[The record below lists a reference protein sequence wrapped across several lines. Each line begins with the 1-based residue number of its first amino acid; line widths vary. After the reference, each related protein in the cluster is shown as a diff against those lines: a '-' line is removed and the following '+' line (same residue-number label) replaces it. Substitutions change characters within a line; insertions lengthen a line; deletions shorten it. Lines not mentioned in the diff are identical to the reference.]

1 MIDVSLLPVALIGLM
16 LTVLVERLLIPRPA
30 LRRPADCWMLHVGL
44 WCVGFG
50 LLYALTARPLFSG
63 VNLLLLWVL
72 IVLVSNSKYHSLRE
86 PFVCADFEYFS
97 DAVKFPRLYL
107 PFFGFGKAAVLAV
120 GFLVYLWAGLRFEVP
135 GARVEALL
143 PVVIGLGLLRLG
155 HRRVVPSFDAERDV
169 RGWGLAASLWRYFWA
184 ARAPVDQAG
193 LGSPFACEGSVRAA
207 GAFAGKPAPTGN
219 GGGVGSPVDCEG
231 SVRAAGA
238 FAGKPAPT
246 GNGGGVGS
254 PVDCEG
260 SVRAAGAFAGKP
272 APTGNGGG
280 VGSPVACEG
289 SVGAAGAFA
298 GKAAPTGN
306 GLADLVSV
314 QSESFFDVRGLW
326 PGVRAEVLGEY
337 DVLASQALARGKL
350 QVAAWGANTV
360 RTEFAY
366 LTGIPSERLGVHRFN
381 PYRVLARRGLPSIAS
396 RLKALGYR
404 TVCIH
409 PYDGG
414 FYGRNKVLPA
424 LGFDEFIDV
433 RAFNPSQKAGPF
445 IGDCAVAQKIRE
457 LLEAPGRTQ
466 PLFIHAVTM
475 ENHGPLHLESVA
487 EHELPAWFDR
497 PLQPGMQDLAP
508 YLRHIGN
515 ADRMLG
521 MLRETLLSQPNEA
534 LLCFFGDHVPILPEV
549 YQAVGAPAGDTDYLI
564 WSNRRQPGSQA
575 CPIAV
580 HKLSS
585 ALLAHAQAPAQGQAA
600 HSAVAGVA

>member
-207 GAFAGKPAPTGN
+207 GAFAGKPAPTGD
-219 GGGVGSPVDCEG
+219 GDGLGSPVSCEG

-260 SVRAAGAFAGKP
+260 SVR
-272 APTGNGGG
+272 
-280 VGSPVACEG
+280 
-289 SVGAAGAFA
+289 AAGAFA

>member
-219 GGGVGSPVDCEG
+219 GGGVGSPVD
-231 SVRAAGA
+231 
-238 FAGKPAPT
+238 
-246 GNGGGVGS
+246 
-254 PVDCEG
+254 
-260 SVRAAGAFAGKP
+260 
-272 APTGNGGG
+272 
-280 VGSPVACEG
+280 CEG

-585 ALLAHAQAPAQGQAA
+585 ALLAHAQAPAQGQAT

>member
-1 MIDVSLLPVALIGLM
+1 
-16 LTVLVERLLIPRPA
+16 
-30 LRRPADCWMLHVGL
+30 
-44 WCVGFG
+44 
-50 LLYALTARPLFSG
+50 
-63 VNLLLLWVL
+63 
-72 IVLVSNSKYHSLRE
+72 
-86 PFVCADFEYFS
+86 
-97 DAVKFPRLYL
+97 
-107 PFFGFGKAAVLAV
+107 
-120 GFLVYLWAGLRFEVP
+120 
-135 GARVEALL
+135 
-143 PVVIGLGLLRLG
+143 
-155 HRRVVPSFDAERDV
+155 
-169 RGWGLAASLWRYFWA
+169 
-184 ARAPVDQAG
+184 
-193 LGSPFACEGSVRAA
+193 
-207 GAFAGKPAPTGN
+207 
-219 GGGVGSPVDCEG
+219 
-231 SVRAAGA
+231 
-238 FAGKPAPT
+238 
-246 GNGGGVGS
+246 
-254 PVDCEG
+254 
-260 SVRAAGAFAGKP
+260 
-272 APTGNGGG
+272 
-280 VGSPVACEG
+280 
-289 SVGAAGAFA
+289 
-298 GKAAPTGN
+298 
-306 GLADLVSV
+306 LVSV

-585 ALLAHAQAPAQGQAA
+585 ALLAHAQAPAQGQAT

>member
-219 GGGVGSPVDCEG
+219 GDGVGS
-231 SVRAAGA
+231 SVG
-238 FAGKPAPT
+238 
-246 GNGGGVGS
+246 
-254 PVDCEG
+254 
-260 SVRAAGAFAGKP
+260 
-272 APTGNGGG
+272 
-280 VGSPVACEG
+280 CEG

-585 ALLAHAQAPAQGQAA
+585 ALLAHAQAPAQGQAT

>member
-238 FAGKPAPT
+238 FAGKPAP
-246 GNGGGVGS
+246 
-254 PVDCEG
+254 
-260 SVRAAGAFAGKP
+260 A
-272 APTGNGGG
+272 
-280 VGSPVACEG
+280 
-289 SVGAAGAFA
+289 
-298 GKAAPTGN
+298 GN

>member
-1 MIDVSLLPVALIGLM
+1 MLPVALIGLM

>member
-1 MIDVSLLPVALIGLM
+1 MLPVALIGLM

-30 LRRPADCWMLHVGL
+30 LRRPADCWLLHVGL

-193 LGSPFACEGSVRAA
+193 LRSPFTCEGSVRAA

-238 FAGKPAPT
+238 FAGKP
-246 GNGGGVGS
+246 
-254 PVDCEG
+254 
-260 SVRAAGAFAGKP
+260 
-272 APTGNGGG
+272 
-280 VGSPVACEG
+280 
-289 SVGAAGAFA
+289 
-298 GKAAPTGN
+298 APTGN

-433 RAFNPSQKAGPF
+433 RAFNASQKAGPF

>member
-219 GGGVGSPVDCEG
+219 GGGLGSPVDCEG

-272 APTGNGGG
+272 
-280 VGSPVACEG
+280 
-289 SVGAAGAFA
+289 
-298 GKAAPTGN
+298 APTGN

-433 RAFNPSQKAGPF
+433 RAFNASQKAGPF

>member
-1 MIDVSLLPVALIGLM
+1 MLPVALIGLM

-30 LRRPADCWMLHVGL
+30 LRRPADCWWLHVGL

-184 ARAPVDQAG
+184 ARAPVDQVG

-219 GGGVGSPVDCEG
+219 GGGVGSPVACEG

-238 FAGKPAPT
+238 FAGKP
-246 GNGGGVGS
+246 
-254 PVDCEG
+254 
-260 SVRAAGAFAGKP
+260 
-272 APTGNGGG
+272 
-280 VGSPVACEG
+280 
-289 SVGAAGAFA
+289 
-298 GKAAPTGN
+298 APTGN

>member
-1 MIDVSLLPVALIGLM
+1 VIDVSLLPVALIGLM

-219 GGGVGSPVDCEG
+219 G
-231 SVRAAGA
+231 
-238 FAGKPAPT
+238 
-246 GNGGGVGS
+246 
-254 PVDCEG
+254 
-260 SVRAAGAFAGKP
+260 
-272 APTGNGGG
+272 
-280 VGSPVACEG
+280 
-289 SVGAAGAFA
+289 
-298 GKAAPTGN
+298 
-306 GLADLVSV
+306 LADLVSV

-433 RAFNPSQKAGPF
+433 RAFDASQKAGPF

-521 MLRETLLSQPNEA
+521 MLRETLLSHPNEA

>member
-1 MIDVSLLPVALIGLM
+1 MLPVALIGLM

-207 GAFAGKPAPTGN
+207 DAFAGKPAPTG
-219 GGGVGSPVDCEG
+219 D
-231 SVRAAGA
+231 
-238 FAGKPAPT
+238 
-246 GNGGGVGS
+246 
-254 PVDCEG
+254 
-260 SVRAAGAFAGKP
+260 
-272 APTGNGGG
+272 GGG

-289 SVGAAGAFA
+289 GVRAAGAFA
-298 GKAAPTGN
+298 GQPAPAGN

-337 DVLASQALARGKL
+337 DALASQALARGKL